1 MRRIVKYL
9 ILLFLVFSVI
19 GCYSTKKKS
28 YIGRKGLMMLNTEE
42 FARNKPYK
50 PSKLKQQV
58 KKKAKRSLL
67 KRSYKIR

>member
-1 MRRIVKYL
+1 MGRIVKYL
-9 ILLFLVFSVI
+9 VMVLLVFSFI
-19 GCYSTKKKS
+19 GCYSSKKES
-28 YIGRKGLMMLNTEE
+28 YVSRKGLMMLKTEE
-42 FARNKPYK
+42 LARNKPYK